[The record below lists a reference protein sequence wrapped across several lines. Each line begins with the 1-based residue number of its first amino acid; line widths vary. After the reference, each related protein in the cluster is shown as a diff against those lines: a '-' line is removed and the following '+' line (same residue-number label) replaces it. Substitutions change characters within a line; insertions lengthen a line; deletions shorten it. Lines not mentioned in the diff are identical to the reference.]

1 MDVSI
6 EEILHNIGVSSV
18 DVISHDG
25 PEFPNSFPVIDR
37 QIAHWI
43 DQQLESEDAVAFAF
57 LVVQKEEIA
66 LQLSRFYI
74 EIIQISHGEFSLFS
88 DFLKW
93 TKVT

>member
-1 MDVSI
+1 MDFSI

-18 DVISHDG
+18 DNISHDG

-66 LQLSRFYI
+66 LQLSRFDI
-74 EIIQISHGEFSLFS
+74 EIRQIIHGEFSLFL
-88 DFLKW
+88 DALK
-93 TKVT
+93 

>member
-25 PEFPNSFPVIDR
+25 PAFPSSFPVIDR

-43 DQQLESEDAVAFAF
+43 DQQLEWEDAVAFAF

-66 LQLSRFYI
+66 LQLSRFQ
-74 EIIQISHGEFSLFS
+74 IQICKRILGKISLFL
-88 DFLKW
+88 DALK
-93 TKVT
+93 

>member
-1 MDVSI
+1 MAKQIASMDVSI
-6 EEILHNIGVSSV
+6 EDILHNIGVSSM

-43 DQQLESEDAVAFAF
+43 DQQLEWEDAVAFAF

-66 LQLSRFYI
+66 LQLSRFDTQI
-74 EIIQISHGEFSLFS
+74 LQIIHG
-88 DFLKW
+88 
-93 TKVT
+93 

>member
-18 DVISHDG
+18 DVINHDG

-43 DQQLESEDAVAFAF
+43 DQQLEWEDAVAFAF

-66 LQLSRFYI
+66 LQLSRF
-74 EIIQISHGEFSLFS
+74 EIQICQRICGKFSLFL
-88 DFLKW
+88 DALK
-93 TKVT
+93 

>member
-25 PEFPNSFPVIDR
+25 SEFPNSFPVIDR

-43 DQQLESEDAVAFAF
+43 DQQLEWEDAVAFAF

-66 LQLSRFYI
+66 LQLSRFDA
-74 EIIQISHGEFSLFS
+74 QILQRMHGKFSLFS
-88 DFLKW
+88 DVLK
-93 TKVT
+93 

>member
-43 DQQLESEDAVAFAF
+43 DQQG
-57 LVVQKEEIA
+57 KNWEI
-66 LQLSRFYI
+66 LDHRGI
-74 EIIQISHGEFSLFS
+74 
-88 DFLKW
+88 
-93 TKVT
+93 

>member
-6 EEILHNIGVSSV
+6 EEILHNIGVASV

-43 DQQLESEDAVAFAF
+43 DQQLEWEDAVAFAF
-57 LVVQKEEIA
+57 LVVQKEEIS
-66 LQLSRFYI
+66 LQLSRFDAQNNL
-74 EIIQISHGEFSLFS
+74 IIHGEFSLFS
-88 DFLKW
+88 DVLK
-93 TKVT
+93 